1 MDSYHTRSFSSPSIS
16 HPVADQ
22 LDEQLC
28 RLRSSQT
35 ASTSSLT
42 SKLIS
47 LKDLYKSVEEFHQ
60 LPQNQKTQS
69 EHWVEGVLDGSLRLL
84 HICSTSQDVLV
95 QSKEQLQD
103 IQSTLRRCIGE
114 GNMTNEFAGYLK
126 NRKIAKKAIKKC
138 LKDIKEIEKTN
149 EAIVVESKLIEVQAM
164 TVDVF
169 KSLLSYIGGSEKSSW
184 SFSKLVRQKAE
195 KETAA
200 PISKFE
206 AVDATLELI
215 CQKKTAN
222 VDMSQI
228 VQLESEIQEIDEVLQ
243 CLFRHLVKTRAT
255 LLNLSRLRSSQA
267 VSTSSSLNQ
276 TLTNLK
282 DLYCSFD
289 ELLQLPL
296 NQQAVSQNVNSK
308 WIEEVLEESLRLLDI
323 CGTSRDVLVQSKEC
337 LQDIQSVLR
346 RRCSGEL
353 NITNEV
359 AQYLNTRKSAKKM
372 IKKSLKN
379 IKETEKTNKDNAI
392 ETMLKDVS
400 TMTLD
405 VFKSTL
411 SYIGGSNVG
420 LQKISKLMHHGN
432 KEATTT
438 NNEFDVVD
446 ATLESTIH
454 QKNKNGVENLRSE
467 LMTMESDIQSL
478 DEALDSL
485 FRHLVKT
492 RATLLNILTV
502 DQLDEQLSRLRS
514 SQTASTSSLTSKL
527 MGLRDVYK
535 SVDEFLQLPQ
545 NQITQSE
552 LEEVL
557 DGSLRLLDICS
568 TSQDVLIQSTEQ
580 LQNIQLVLRRRCSGE
595 INMNSEFAEYLQSRK
610 SAKKMIKKSLKD
622 IKEVEKTNE
631 TIAIE
636 SMLKDVHAITA
647 DVFKSLLSY
656 IAGSQKSSW
665 SFSKLVGQ
673 KTEKETAAPIS
684 KFEAVDA
691 TIELICQKKKANVDM
706 SQVVQLEY
714 EVQEIN
720 EVLQCL
726 FRHLIKTRATLL
738 NVHKI

>member
-84 HICSTSQDVLV
+84 DICSTSQDVLV

-126 NRKIAKKAIKKC
+126 TRKIAKKAIKKC

-149 EAIVVESKLIEVQAM
+149 EANVVESKLKEVQAM

-228 VQLESEIQEIDEVLQ
+228 VQLESEIQEIDDVLQ

-359 AQYLNTRKSAKKM
+359 AQYLNVRKSAKKM

-392 ETMLKDVS
+392 QTMLKDVS

-405 VFKSTL
+405 
-411 SYIGGSNVG
+411 
-420 LQKISKLMHHGN
+420 
-432 KEATTT
+432 
-438 NNEFDVVD
+438 
-446 ATLESTIH
+446 STIR

-492 RATLLNILTV
+492 RATLLNIL
-502 DQLDEQLSRLRS
+502 S
-514 SQTASTSSLTSKL
+514 
-527 MGLRDVYK
+527 
-535 SVDEFLQLPQ
+535 
-545 NQITQSE
+545 N
-552 LEEVL
+552 
-557 DGSLRLLDICS
+557 
-568 TSQDVLIQSTEQ
+568 
-580 LQNIQLVLRRRCSGE
+580 
-595 INMNSEFAEYLQSRK
+595 
-610 SAKKMIKKSLKD
+610 
-622 IKEVEKTNE
+622 
-631 TIAIE
+631 
-636 SMLKDVHAITA
+636 
-647 DVFKSLLSY
+647 
-656 IAGSQKSSW
+656 
-665 SFSKLVGQ
+665 
-673 KTEKETAAPIS
+673 
-684 KFEAVDA
+684 
-691 TIELICQKKKANVDM
+691 
-706 SQVVQLEY
+706 
-714 EVQEIN
+714 
-720 EVLQCL
+720 
-726 FRHLIKTRATLL
+726 
-738 NVHKI
+738 